1 MTTPIT
7 AKVVE
12 VPKPERPD
20 VWLCIPPDTHNFQ
33 GYQFPHDWEAIQY
46 IERKKDWIV
55 IYIPGTRT
63 LAAQAAER
71 VRVLA
76 GLKELADRD
85 LDKRFLTAPERNMV
99 TAAIAYIE
107 GNKP

>member
-12 VPKPERPD
+12 VPPPERPD
-20 VWLCIPPDTHNFQ
+20 LWIGFDGEDEGDTSAVHANRESVECLDYKCIGFL
-33 GYQFPHDWEAIQY
+33 
-46 IERKKDWIV
+46 
-55 IYIPGTRT
+55 PGTRT